1 MVAFQYRMGAGF
13 AGDVNRT
20 HPASIEPGLLDAT
33 NPPAGYGVAIQV
45 NTAANSIRA
54 ALPADYAATNFYGV
68 TVRPYPF
75 QQSTSALA
83 NAGVGFGSAGIFAG
97 QPVDIL
103 RSGYIL
109 VPVVGTPTKGGAVWV
124 WYAQAIGSHIQGG
137 FEAAAFTPI
146 TAAASGGTNGTNT
159 ITFAAT
165 PAGVV
170 AGMTVSDT
178 TGGHTAYIT
187 AGTYVTAV
195 SATTVTLSA
204 NIVTT
209 VTSDTISFT
218 GNTQVTWGETIFNSP
233 ADANGIAELQFNV

>member
-33 NPPAGYGVAIQV
+33 NPPAGYGVAVQV
-45 NTAANSIRA
+45 NTAANSIRGLLA
-54 ALPADYAATNFYGV
+54 TDYAATNVYGV

-75 QQSTSALA
+75 QQSTAALA
-83 NAGVGFGSAGIFAG
+83 NAAVGFGSAGIFAG
-97 QPVDIL
+97 QPVDVL
-103 RSGYIL
+103 RSGYIM
-109 VPVVGTPTKGGAVWV
+109 VPVVGAPTKGGAVWV
-124 WYAQAIGSHIQGG
+124 WYAAASGSHITGG
-137 FEAAAFTPI
+137 FEAAAFTPL
-146 TAAASGGTNGTNT
+146 TGTASGGTNGTNT
-159 ITFAAT
+159 ITFAST
-165 PAGVV
+165 PVGVV

-178 TGGHTAYIT
+178 TGGHSAYIT

-209 VTSDTISFT
+209 VTGDTISFAAT
-218 GNTQVTWGETIFNSP
+218 TALTWGETFFNSP